1 MLVLLYYTLITIV
14 FINGH
19 HRIRKKY
26 NMYDGPVIPEGWD
39 IKANWA
45 FWFSFAF
52 IIPFG
57 ILIFYAI
64 IQKKMRME
72 KSHWIHFIIALHL
85 VV

>member
-1 MLVLLYYTLITIV
+1 MVLFLIKETALYNKWIKMLVLLYYTLITIV

-39 IKANWA
+39 LKANWA

-52 IIPFG
+52 IVPFG
-57 ILIFYAI
+57 ILIF
-64 IQKKMRME
+64 
-72 KSHWIHFIIALHL
+72 
-85 VV
+85 